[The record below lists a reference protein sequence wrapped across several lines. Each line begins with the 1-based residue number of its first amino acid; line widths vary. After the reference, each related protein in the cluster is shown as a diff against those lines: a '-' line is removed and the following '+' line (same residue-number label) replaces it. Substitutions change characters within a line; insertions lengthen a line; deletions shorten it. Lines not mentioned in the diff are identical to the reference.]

1 MITLKTL
8 EQATAQEVFDQAA
21 EHLLTQNKQSEGV
34 HNNGLTCMYRSPD
47 GLKCAA
53 GCLIGDDEYSR
64 EWERR
69 SWGFVSRVGFGVKKH
84 IDLIS
89 SLQSIHDDYEPYQ
102 WLAQLKELANSEE
115 LNTKVLEKYLHTEN
129 IEEKYESTIQH

>member
-8 EQATAQEVFDQAA
+8 EQATVQEVFNQVA
-21 EHLLTQNKQSEGV
+21 EHLLTQNKQSEGE

-69 SWGFVSRVGFGVKKH
+69 SWGFVSRVGGVTKH

-89 SLQSIHDDYEPYQ
+89 SLQSIHDSYEPSQ
-102 WLAQLKELANSEE
+102 WLAHLKELANSKE
-115 LNTKVLEKYLHTEN
+115 LSTKVLEN
-129 IEEKYESTIQH
+129 ILLNSI

>member
-53 GCLIGDDEYSR
+53 GCLIGDDEYSS

-69 SWGFVSRVGFGVKKH
+69 SWGFVSKAGCVTKH

-89 SLQSIHDDYEPYQ
+89 SLQSIHDNYEPSQ
-102 WLAQLKELANSEE
+102 WLVRLKELASSKE
-115 LNTKVLEKYLHTEN
+115 LNTKVLENIPQEN
-129 IEEKYESTIQH
+129 L

>member
-8 EQATAQEVFDQAA
+8 EQATVQEVFDQVA
-21 EHLLTQNKQSEGV
+21 EHLLAQNKQSEGV

-53 GCLIGDDEYSR
+53 GCLIGDDEYSS

-69 SWGFVSRVGFGVKKH
+69 NWGCVSKACGVTKH

-89 SLQSIHDDYEPYQ
+89 SLQSIHDECEPSE
-102 WLAQLKELANSEE
+102 WLVRLKELASSKE
-115 LNTKVLEKYLHTEN
+115 LNTKVLEN
-129 IEEKYESTIQH
+129 IPQETLYTLKS

>member
-8 EQATAQEVFDQAA
+8 EQATTQEVFDQAA

-53 GCLIGDDEYSR
+53 GCLIGDDEYLSQ
-64 EWERR
+64 WERR
-69 SWGFVSRVGFGVKKH
+69 SWGFVSRVSSVTKH

-89 SLQSIHDDYEPYQ
+89 SLQSIHDDCEPSQ
-102 WLAQLKELANSEE
+102 WLVRLKELASSKE
-115 LNTKVLEKYLHTEN
+115 LNTKVLEN
-129 IEEKYESTIQH
+129 IPQETL

>member
-8 EQATAQEVFDQAA
+8 EQATTQEVFDQVAK
-21 EHLLTQNKQSEGV
+21 HLLTQNKQSEGE

-53 GCLIGDDEYSR
+53 GCLIGDDEYLSH
-64 EWERR
+64 WERR
-69 SWGFVSRVGFGVKKH
+69 SWGFVSRVGGVTKH

-89 SLQSIHDDYEPYQ
+89 SLQSIHDDCEPSQ
-102 WLAQLKELANSEE
+102 WLVRLKELASSKE
-115 LNTKVLEKYLHTEN
+115 LNTEVLENIPQEN
-129 IEEKYESTIQH
+129 L

>member
-8 EQATAQEVFDQAA
+8 EQATAQEVFNQAA

-34 HNNGLTCMYRSPD
+34 HNNGLTCMYISPD

-53 GCLIGDDEYSR
+53 GCFIGDDEYLS

-69 SWGFVSRVGFGVKKH
+69 SWGFVSRAGGVTKH

-89 SLQSIHDDYEPYQ
+89 SLQSIHDSYEPSQ
-102 WLAQLKELANSEE
+102 WLAQLKELASSKE
-115 LNTKVLEKYLHTEN
+115 LNTKVLENIPQEN
-129 IEEKYESTIQH
+129 I